1 MYGGIE
7 IPKNAAVFTVTSRRL
22 PGFSAAN
29 IPTINPTVTPTN
41 VASDPRRTVFTSESF
56 NAGQT
61 SRLPLILRGQS
72 NVTKFFSQF
81 KYPIT

>member
-7 IPKNAAVFTVTSRRL
+7 IPKNAAVLTVTSRRL
-22 PGFSAAN
+22 PGLRAAN

-41 VASDPRRTVFTSESF
+41 VASEPRRTVFTIESF
-56 NAGQT
+56 KAGQT
-61 SRLPLILRGQS
+61 SRLPLILRGQL

-81 KYPIT
+81 KYPST